1 MNDTKS
7 KERLLEQVSRE
18 TLMEFTENIASEV
31 RLSGSE
37 EEWRAFLYA
46 KEKLDEF
53 GLKTNLYKKKAF
65 ISLPLS
71 AELNVSGIS
80 YPAITHSMA
89 PSTPEDGVGGELI
102 YIGEGSDKD
111 YSSHDVRGKIVL
123 VDGLAIPGA
132 VKQAGN
138 HGVCGIVFINADY
151 THEMIVSTVWGNP
164 TPEKKDQ
171 YPRIPVVSVNYSDG
185 LKIKQQLSV
194 NSDVPVWFK
203 TKVDTGWRE
212 IPTLE
217 AVKEGDTEEFVLFS
231 GHIDSWH
238 LGAMDNGTANAT
250 MLEVARIM
258 SSERLS
264 RTLKV
269 VFWSGHSHGRYAG
282 SALYC
287 DEHWEELYDSC
298 VLHVNIDSVG
308 GKGSVV
314 LSEGNGMAETKEL
327 AREVIKEQTGEIYEG
342 SRFGRAGD
350 QSFWGPGVPS
360 LLMGLSEQTPADTP
374 ASAAFSRLFG
384 GGKGGGFGW
393 WWHTIEDT
401 LDKIDPELLERDCR
415 IYLSIV
421 HLACTRKLLPL
432 DQRKAVE
439 EILGHLRNYQVE
451 APQFSGLAQAIQKAA
466 SLKEWVDKI
475 YEEIDTSE
483 QTMNTKKIAEI
494 NKWLHSLSKGL
505 VRLNYVGKDE
515 FDHDPAAAQVSI
527 PLLADIWKLKEV
539 SADQEET
546 YLYETSIVRN
556 LNKVNH
562 ILKLLV
568 NKTKSIQV

>member
-1 MNDTKS
+1 MNDTQL

-46 KEKLDEF
+46 KEQLDEF

-89 PSTPEDGVGGELI
+89 PSTCEEGVGGELL
-102 YIGEGSDKD
+102 YIGEGSEKN
-111 YSSHDVRGKIVL
+111 YSKHDVHGKVVL

-132 VKQAGN
+132 VKQAGE
-138 HGVCGIVFINADY
+138 HCVRGIVFINADY

-164 TPEKKDQ
+164 TPGKKDQ
-171 YPRIPVVSVNYSDG
+171 YPLIPVVSVNYSDG
-185 LKIKQQLSV
+185 LKIKQQLSD
-194 NSDVPVWFK
+194 NADVPVWFK

-212 IPTLE
+212 IPILE
-217 AVKEGDTEEFVLFS
+217 AVKEGDSEEFVLFS

-250 MLEVARIM
+250 MLEVARII
-258 SSERLS
+258 SSERLN
-264 RTLKV
+264 RTLKI

-314 LSEGNGMAETKEL
+314 LSEGNGMAETKGL

-360 LLMGLSEQTPADTP
+360 LLMGLSEQVPADTP
-374 ASAAFSRLFG
+374 ASSAFSRLFG

-393 WWHTIEDT
+393 WWHTTEDT
-401 LDKIDPELLERDCR
+401 LDKIDPDLLERDCR

-421 HLACTRKLLPL
+421 YQACTRKLLPL

-439 EILGHLRNYQVE
+439 EILEHLLNYQVD
-451 APQFSGLAQAIQKAA
+451 APQFSGLARAIQKAA
-466 SLKEWVDKI
+466 GLKEMVDKI
-475 YEEIDTSE
+475 YGEITTSE
-483 QTMNTKKIAEI
+483 QTLNSLKIAEI
-494 NKWLHSLSKGL
+494 NKWLHSLSRGL

-515 FDHDPAAAQVSI
+515 FDHDPAAAQAPI

-539 SADQEET
+539 SADPEET
-546 YLYETSIVRN
+546 NLYETSIVRN
-556 LNKVNH
+556 LNKVNY

-568 NKTKSIQV
+568 NETKTIQV